1 MLKNNNN
8 NNNNN
13 NNKNNNKTP
22 QNKIKRKTC
31 TLFIGANILL
41 RKIKHYTRLEGDIQE
56 QK

>member
-1 MLKNNNN
+1 MLKNNNKNNNN
-8 NNNNN
+8 NNNN
-13 NNKNNNKTP
+13 KTL

-41 RKIKHYTRLEGDIQE
+41 REIKHYTRLEGNIQE